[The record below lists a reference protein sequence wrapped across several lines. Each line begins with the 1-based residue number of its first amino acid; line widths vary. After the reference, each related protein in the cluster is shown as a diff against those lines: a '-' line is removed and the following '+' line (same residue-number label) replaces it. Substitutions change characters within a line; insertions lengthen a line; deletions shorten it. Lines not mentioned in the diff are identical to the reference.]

1 MASPSTNSNR
11 SVVALLIAFLW
22 SAPLLRGGA
31 QAPQS
36 DQNVQRV
43 PVLVELFT
51 SEGCSD
57 CPPADALLAEL
68 DAKQFVPGAESIV
81 LSEHVTYWNHLGWRD
96 PFSLDAMTQR
106 QAAYV
111 RRFRLDSAYTPQAVV
126 DGTSQFVGS
135 DGRAMLAAVT
145 KAATNRKISLAIE
158 NARWDHG
165 AVRFAVRGESPK
177 GSKLVAVLAANATHS
192 EVARGE
198 NAGRTLHHTAVV
210 RVLKEMDGGVAD
222 GRPLSLEPSGERRSG
237 NADKEMRLVVFATE
251 IRTGRVIAAAEQ
263 RLR

>member
-1 MASPSTNSNR
+1 M
-11 SVVALLIAFLW
+11 LLGLCLLSFVPVYG
-22 SAPLLRGGA
+22 SAQV
-31 QAPQS
+31 QAK
-36 DQNVQRV
+36 DDGRQRV

-68 DAKQFVPGAESIV
+68 DAKQPVVGAEAIV

-96 PFSLDAMTQR
+96 PFSLDVATQR
-106 QAAYV
+106 QENYV
-111 RRFRLDSAYTPQAVV
+111 RQLGLDSAYTPQAVV
-126 DGTSQFVGS
+126 DGVIQFVGS

-145 KAATNRKISLAIE
+145 KAAAKPKMSLAIE

-165 AVRFAVRGESPK
+165 VVRFAVRGEKVS
-177 GSKLVAVLAANATHS
+177 GMNIVAVVAANATHS

-222 GRPLSLEPSGERRSG
+222 GRPLSIGLSGPVSG
-237 NADKEMRLVVFATE
+237 ADGEMRLVVFATE
-251 IRTGRVIAAAEQ
+251 SRDGRVIAAAEQ